1 MQYSPRS
8 EEDKA
13 RAITSL
19 VDGTAS
25 ESERAALEEW
35 AGRHPEI
42 AREVEKQRHVA
53 QELRT
58 SGPPIPPRLLAHL
71 HERTRAADRH
81 EPAGARKPGWSIGGW
96 RAGMA
101 AAVAVIVAAAV
112 VVLATR
118 PFSGAR
124 RPSIPAA
131 AQLAFAPS
139 TASAP
144 APKTSRLLDV
154 SYAGITYP
162 NYRPQFGAVPTG
174 RRIDRIGGRDALTVF
189 YRLRDGSRLSY
200 TVFSGAPVPLPQAAT
215 AVVFKGVP
223 LRTFSTA
230 SRLSVVTLVRHGHTC
245 VLAAQTPRDTVL
257 GLAAAPVLAK
267 RI

>member
-25 ESERAALEEW
+25 DSERAALEEW
-35 AGRHPEI
+35 AGRNPEI

-53 QELRT
+53 HELRT

-71 HERTRAADRH
+71 QERNAAGRREAADAPTPRRWL
-81 EPAGARKPGWSIGGW
+81 AGW
-96 RAGMA
+96 RAG
-101 AAVAVIVAAAV
+101 AVAAAAV
-112 VVLATR
+112 VVAAVVVVLATK
-118 PFSGAR
+118 PFSGAA

-139 TASAP
+139 TTSAP
-144 APKTSRLLDV
+144 TAKNSRLLDV

-162 NYRPQFGAVPTG
+162 NYRPQFGAIPTG
-174 RRIDRIGGRDALTVF
+174 QRLDSIGGREALTVF

-200 TVFSGAPVPLPQAAT
+200 TVFSGPPVPLPRAAR

-223 LRTFSTA
+223 LRTFSTG
-230 SRLSVVTLVRHGHTC
+230 SRLSVVTLVRYGRTC
-245 VLAAQTPRDTVL
+245 VLAAQTPRDVVL
-257 GLAAAPVLAK
+257 GLAAAPVLAQP
-267 RI
+267 I